1 MSLPAGFPA
10 LTSFLIRG
18 VRKVLHQTLIE
29 DRPPRSVLSRR
40 LRRPDLCVLETIPYP
55 YAVPFEIVGLLTFR
69 WRQLDT
75 GLRPGAEHTETFETI
90 HLCGAG
96 RGSNPNAQVAGASAY
111 RPVRAFCAPLIFH
124 GRGQARPTRL
134 QLGFRLLPS
143 PPTHAAFR
151 NLSLSN
157 GSLFFSM

>member
-1 MSLPAGFPA
+1 MSC
-10 LTSFLIRG
+10 T
-18 VRKVLHQTLIE
+18 KH
-29 DRPPRSVLSRR
+29 LSRIDR
-40 LRRPDLCVLETIPYP
+40 SGTCCRGGCEGLTFASWKPYRTLTP
-55 YAVPFEIVGLLTFR
+55 SHSKVGLLTFR